1 VYVTK
6 WELYDE
12 EAESNSNSDENST
25 DSSISTSNANGSSVH
40 ADNKQLQCIPVQCE
54 VASSEQV
61 THISVRSDELR
72 LAVADSEGR

>member
-12 EAESNSNSDENST
+12 EEAESST
-25 DSSISTSNANGSSVH
+25 DSSSTITGDANGSSLQN
-40 ADNKQLQCIPVQCE
+40 ANKQQLQCIPVQCE
-54 VASSEQV
+54 IASSEQV

>member
-12 EAESNSNSDENST
+12 EAERISSDSSTT
-25 DSSISTSNANGSSVH
+25 DSSNANGSSVH
-40 ADNKQLQCIPVQCE
+40 SDNKQLQCIPVQCE

>member
-12 EAESNSNSDENST
+12 EAESNSDENST
-25 DSSISTSNANGSSVH
+25 DSGISTGNANGSSVH
-40 ADNKQLQCIPVQCE
+40 ADDKQLQCIPVQCE

-61 THISVRSDELR
+61 THIGVRSDELR